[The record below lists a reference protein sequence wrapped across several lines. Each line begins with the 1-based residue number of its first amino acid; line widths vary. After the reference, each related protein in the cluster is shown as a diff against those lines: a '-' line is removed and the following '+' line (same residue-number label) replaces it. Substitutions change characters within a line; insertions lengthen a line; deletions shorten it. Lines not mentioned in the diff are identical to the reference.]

1 MKKNQLDEQFDWYL
15 PYYSQFGQDKF
26 LNEKIFKNKKHGVFV
41 EIGAYDGIKLSNTYF
56 FEKNMEWSGI
66 CVEPI
71 PSLFF
76 KLKVN
81 RKCFCINKC
90 ISDEN
95 KKSKFLHVLGGNE
108 YEIIADEEYPKIK
121 GREHTEMLSGLLD
134 FYNPKHK
141 ELIDLELYELGG
153 TKNIFET
160 ECILLND
167 VFEYLPMNSKI
178 DYLSID
184 TEGGE
189 LQILQAVD
197 FNRFDIDVI
206 GFEVLY
212 PDTNIEVFMERVGYR
227 LINKLGYDCI
237 YRKI

>member
-26 LNEKIFKNKKHGVFV
+26 LNEEVFKNKKHGIFV
-41 EIGAYDGIKLSNTYF
+41 EVGAYDGIKLSNTYF

-66 CVEPI
+66 CIEPI
-71 PSLFF
+71 PGLFF
-76 KLKVN
+76 KLKAN

-90 ISDEN
+90 VSDKN
-95 KKSKFLHVLGGNE
+95 KKAKFLHVLGGNE
-108 YEIIADEEYPKIK
+108 YEIIADDEYPKIK

-134 FYNPKHK
+134 FYNPEHK
-141 ELIDLELYELGG
+141 KLIDRELCELGG
-153 TKNIFET
+153 AKNIFET

-197 FNRFDIDVI
+197 FDRFDIDVI
-206 GFEVLY
+206 GLEVLY
-212 PDTNIEVFMERVGYR
+212 PDKNIEVFMSKIGYK
-227 LINKLGYDCI
+227 LINRLGYDCI